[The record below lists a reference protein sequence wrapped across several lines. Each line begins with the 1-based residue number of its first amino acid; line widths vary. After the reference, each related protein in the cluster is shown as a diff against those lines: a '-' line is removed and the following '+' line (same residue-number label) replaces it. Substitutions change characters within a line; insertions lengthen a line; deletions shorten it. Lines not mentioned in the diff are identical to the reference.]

1 MPTHAQAPAPWSV
14 VERASFLVGRCDAC
28 AWTSP
33 ARRARYSVVTDMRA
47 HEVLCRSAAEVD
59 ERLAAGAD
67 VQADVHADVVASGRE
82 RLSAQGRS

>member
-1 MPTHAQAPAPWSV
+1 MPPDAPAPAPWSV

-33 ARRARYSVVTDMRA
+33 ARRARFSVETDMRA
-47 HEVLCRSAAEVD
+47 HEVLCRSAAGVD
-59 ERLAAGAD
+59 ERDAAAD
-67 VQADVHADVVASGRE
+67 VQQDVVASGRE